1 VSAEPDGHTVFYQL
15 LFNQIGQSNCHKTI
29 SNSFMII
36 GLAGLSP
43 FIGFNV
49 QRSTHVIL
57 GIAVNVCDVLLMYI
71 SMFRL
76 CLWLLKIELMVVSQS
91 RVGEMT
97 SSRSVTC

>member
-1 VSAEPDGHTVFYQL
+1 
-15 LFNQIGQSNCHKTI
+15 
-29 SNSFMII
+29 MII